1 MKDDELELWKQQW
14 QRRPDVVIDLIRRVE
29 REAVQMRMG
38 WLALV
43 APAAVATVVTVLVAM
58 KPNVGGILFAA
69 GLWLIMGI
77 GVWLGKRSQKGLWAP
92 AAETTAAYLEL
103 SIERCRR
110 TQRGLRFWRL
120 FPFFFAV
127 TAFVLFGVYKGLKE
141 KGALETTEDY
151 WIVAATFLW
160 TICVQGFVLYVLWRH
175 GRKMQVE
182 LEYLLNL
189 QRQLRASQQGE
200 PN

>member
-1 MKDDELELWKQQW
+1 MRDDELEMWRQQW
-14 QRRPDVVIDLIRRVE
+14 QGRPEVVIELIRRVE
-29 REAVQMRMG
+29 RETTQMRLG
-38 WLALV
+38 WLALLL
-43 APAAVATVVTVLVAM
+43 PAAVVTGVTVLVAI

-77 GVWLGKRSQKGLWAP
+77 GVWLGKRSQKGLWLP

-110 TQRGLRFWRL
+110 TQQGFRFWRL
-120 FPFFFAV
+120 FPLFFAV
-127 TAFVLFGVYKGLKE
+127 TAFVLFGVYNGLKE

-160 TICVQGFVLYVLWRH
+160 TICVEGFVLYVLWRN
-175 GRKMQVE
+175 GRKIQVE

-189 QRQLRASQQGE
+189 QGRLRATQQGE
-200 PN
+200 N

>member
-1 MKDDELELWKQQW
+1 
-14 QRRPDVVIDLIRRVE
+14 
-29 REAVQMRMG
+29 
-38 WLALV
+38 
-43 APAAVATVVTVLVAM
+43 M

-77 GVWLGKRSQKGLWAP
+77 GVWLEKSSQKGLWTP

-120 FPFFFAV
+120 FPFFLAV
-127 TAFVLFGVYKGLKE
+127 TAFVLFGAYMGLKE

-151 WIVAATFLW
+151 WIVTATFLW
-160 TICVQGFVLYVLWRH
+160 TICVEGFVLYVLYRR
-175 GRKMQVE
+175 GRKMQGE

-189 QRQLRASQQGE
+189 QRQLRPTQQGG
-200 PN
+200 N